1 MIGWN
6 RITRGS
12 IVFQLWIRLANASV
26 VVLFPKICVR
36 ISREET
42 IYKNKQTHGK
52 KEESKSIWTNF
63 VRGIT
68 KTITMT
74 TMMMSRMTIELKELA
89 LFIIELSVHDYHFVM
104 KTNKSSVIA
113 LAASLN
119 VAQLLIDFSSST
131 PASSMML
138 MRMLIRKTTRVIQ
151 TREEK
156 NDD

>member
-1 MIGWN
+1 MQSKN
-6 RITRGS
+6 KFTFRITRD
-12 IVFQLWIRLANASV
+12 NDDDDDDDD
-26 VVLFPKICVR
+26 
-36 ISREET
+36 
-42 IYKNKQTHGK
+42 KNT
-52 KEESKSIWTNF
+52 TT
-63 VRGIT
+63 R
-68 KTITMT
+68 TMT
-74 TMMMSRMTIELKELA
+74 TMMMSRMTIELEELA

-104 KTNKSSVIA
+104 NTNKSSVIA